1 MWSGLLFTLLT
12 HTNTAT
18 FRFAGDTSMC
28 SLLTTRRSC
37 RYISVI
43 FKLLFPTVNL
53 TPLNHCLTGS
63 PQAKTVLNFYMK
75 LPHARVSDREFK
87 ASFFRFVKSTSME
100 LTIKTKVR
108 LSSYVE
114 DKDFPIT
121 GLCGRTRNTMSNVT
135 VSCCG
140 CVCLCVCVC
149 FEGWRSCWNGVTQD
163 KKKHASSNSISV
175 QWLVILLPRSNHHQM
190 HK

>member
-1 MWSGLLFTLLT
+1 MQNNINTSNILKLIGLRRNNAHKYYCDLVCFLLYRHTPIQQLSGL
-12 HTNTAT
+12 H
-18 FRFAGDTSMC
+18 GDTSMC

-87 ASFFRFVKSTSME
+87 ASFFSFVKSTSME

-149 FEGWRSCWNGVTQD
+149 FEGWRSC
-163 KKKHASSNSISV
+163 
-175 QWLVILLPRSNHHQM
+175 
-190 HK
+190 